1 MEQQGTQW
9 SCSSPASVT
18 GQLQE
23 GKHAVAR
30 RGWGATEPSTPRY
43 CPLSAATPSV
53 PSQYFSGQRTAL
65 ASAVTGSRRM
75 YSLCSYR
82 QVQFRSYP
90 SKLELMILKVLPT
103 QTCCDSMTPHAGA
116 GKVPSTTQ
124 TPQPVL
130 TNEDKDLMV

>member
-1 MEQQGTQW
+1 
-9 SCSSPASVT
+9 
-18 GQLQE
+18 
-23 GKHAVAR
+23 
-30 RGWGATEPSTPRY
+30 
-43 CPLSAATPSV
+43 
-53 PSQYFSGQRTAL
+53 
-65 ASAVTGSRRM
+65 M

-116 GKVPSTTQ
+116 GKVPSTNQ